1 MIEIGKYNTL
11 KVVRCMGSGLYLDG
25 AEAGE
30 LLLPTDQAP
39 EDCDV
44 GDSVE
49 VFLYYNADKKIVAT
63 TQRPY
68 AAVGEFACLEVVDVL
83 EIGAFLDWGL
93 PKDLFV
99 PLHEQKEAM
108 EKGQFHIV
116 YVYKDEKRDNL
127 AASARLDAFLDKEP
141 ADFKENDKVDL
152 LICNETDLGF
162 KAIINNQFWG
172 LLYKDEVFQELQY
185 GQRIDGFIKK
195 IRPGGKIDL
204 SLHIQGYHKLDD
216 LQQKILDEVRL
227 NGGTLALTDKS
238 APEIIHEL
246 FGVSKKKYK
255 MALGALY
262 KARRILIED
271 DGIRSTE

>member
-11 KVVRCMGSGLYLDG
+11 KIVRQMGSGLYLDG

-39 EDCDV
+39 EDCDA

-68 AAVGEFACLEVVDVL
+68 AAVGEFACLQVVDVL

-99 PLHEQKEAM
+99 PLREQKETM
-108 EKGQFHIV
+108 EKGQFYVV
-116 YVYKDEKRDNL
+116 YVYRDEERDHL
-127 AASARLDAFLDKEP
+127 AASSRLDAFLDKEP
-141 ADFKENDKVDL
+141 SDFKENDKVDL

-162 KAIINNQFWG
+162 KAIINNKFWG
-172 LLYKDEVFQELQY
+172 LLYKDEVFQDLQY
-185 GQRIDGFIKK
+185 GQRVDGFIKK
-195 IRPGGKIDL
+195 IRDNGKIDL
-204 SLHIQGYHKLDD
+204 SLHIQGYHKMDD
-216 LQQKILDEVRL
+216 LEQKILDEIDL
-227 NGGTLALTDKS
+227 NGGRLAVTDKS
-238 APEIIHEL
+238 TPEVIYEM

-262 KARRILIED
+262 KAQRIVIED
-271 DGIRSTE
+271 DVIRANE